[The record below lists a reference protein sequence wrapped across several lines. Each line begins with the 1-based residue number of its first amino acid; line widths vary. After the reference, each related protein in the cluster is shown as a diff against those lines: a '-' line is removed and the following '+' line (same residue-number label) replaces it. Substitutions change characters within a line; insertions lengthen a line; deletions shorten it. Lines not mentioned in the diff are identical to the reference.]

1 MEFEHIFPNV
11 EKVELRA
18 DAQERENGILFE
30 EARHTIIITEEDYT
44 GRGGRQFME
53 PRHRHEERGFRSGAQ
68 KMKTTYR

>member
-30 EARHTIIITEEDYT
+30 EARHTIIITEED
-44 GRGGRQFME
+44 
-53 PRHRHEERGFRSGAQ
+53 
-68 KMKTTYR
+68 